1 MRFDIITIFPGFF
14 AGFFE
19 HGIVR
24 RAQAEGL
31 VAVDVHDLR
40 NFTHDRHRTVDDR
53 PFGGGEGMVLKPE
66 PLAEALKSLGIGTR
80 AERAVRTPTLSTE
93 TSRKDGARPDEAT
106 VPENAGPSTASAAH
120 CATDSAQDDNL
131 DLRTRVV
138 LLSAQGRTFTQAV
151 ARELARGERVVL
163 ICGRYEGVDERIN
176 ALYCDMELSIGDY
189 VLSGGELAAA
199 VVMDATMRLVPGV
212 LGNEASGEFES
223 FGVPDT
229 AITIGQEG
237 VPRSQH
243 GSGGLLD
250 YPHYTRPA
258 EFRGLRAPEVLLN
271 GDHQQIRRWRREQQL
286 RKTLANRPDL
296 LEGAVL
302 NDEDKQLLEKIRA
315 EMIGSAGGRSFP
327 PLARKQRRAKD
338 GGTQV

>member
-19 HGIVR
+19 HGILR
-24 RAQAEGL
+24 RAQAEGR
-31 VAVDVHDLR
+31 VTVDVHDLR

-66 PLAEALKSLGIGTR
+66 PLAEALESLGIG
-80 AERAVRTPTLSTE
+80 AKASRT
-93 TSRKDGARPDEAT
+93 
-106 VPENAGPSTASAAH
+106 AGPSTVAAAAS
-120 CATDSAQDDNL
+120 SAQDGNSQPL
-131 DLRTRVV
+131 TRVI
-138 LLSAQGRTFTQAV
+138 LLSAQGRRFTQAV
-151 ARELARGERVVL
+151 ARELARIERIVL

-176 ALYCDMELSIGDY
+176 ELYCDMELSIGDY

-199 VVMDATMRLVPGV
+199 VVLDATMRLIPGV

-223 FGVPDT
+223 FGVADA
-229 AITIGQEG
+229 AITTDVDG

-250 YPHYTRPA
+250 YPHYTRPS
-258 EFRGLRAPEVLLN
+258 EFRGLRTPEVLLN

-296 LEGAVL
+296 LEQVQLSKA
-302 NDEDKQLLEKIRA
+302 DQKLLESIRR
-315 EMIGSAGGRSFP
+315 G
-327 PLARKQRRAKD
+327 Q
-338 GGTQV
+338 